1 MPNYANLYNDTLH
14 GKVIVQ
20 RNVKWDEQVL
30 ELWKLLFLKI
40 QFKNSQLKTHLIQM
54 KLSQLSQGKTQVYI
68 HTVLRGG
75 VVVYSFLTF
84 WASSARPFTFSLS
97 PVFRKAGNWS

>member
-30 ELWKLLFLKI
+30 ELWKLLF
-40 QFKNSQLKTHLIQM
+40 FKDSI
-54 KLSQLSQGKTQVYI
+54 
-68 HTVLRGG
+68 
-75 VVVYSFLTF
+75 
-84 WASSARPFTFSLS
+84 
-97 PVFRKAGNWS
+97 